1 MVFVKKIPLL
11 EAGNRLL
18 KQKINIFCKKN
29 PLLRV
34 GKGLL
39 EVGER
44 VLKDVF
50 KDVFKD
56 VL

>member
-18 KQKINIFCKKN
+18 KQKINIFCKKK

-50 KDVFKD
+50 KDV
-56 VL
+56 L